1 MTEEKRMTDLQPHRR
16 RSDAPLTA
24 GARFIRG
31 FTRVGAIVSV
41 LVALGGVALSII
53 IATDRYT
60 SAANGHQSAQCIAR
74 LARSGYTFKRKEYS
88 ADLDYSVGG
97 CNGWYHS
104 YKSIKDVLAIANSPA
119 PTFLTSE
126 GISVLGWGLV
136 ITGLAV
142 VVAYIAFWAIGWL
155 CAGFTRDA

>member
-1 MTEEKRMTDLQPHRR
+1 MTDLQPHRHR
-16 RSDAPLTA
+16 PAAAPLTA

-31 FTRVGAIVSV
+31 FTRIGAIVAV

-53 IATDRYT
+53 IAADRYN
-60 SAANGHQSAQCIAR
+60 SATNGHQSAQCIAR
-74 LARSGYTFKRKEYS
+74 LARSGYTFKQKEYS
-88 ADLDYSVGG
+88 TAFDYSVGG

-104 YKSIKDVLAIANSPA
+104 YESIKEVIAIADSAA

-126 GISVLGWGLV
+126 GASVLGWGLM
-136 ITGLAV
+136 ITGLTAV
-142 VVAYIAFWAIGWL
+142 AAYIAFWAIGWL